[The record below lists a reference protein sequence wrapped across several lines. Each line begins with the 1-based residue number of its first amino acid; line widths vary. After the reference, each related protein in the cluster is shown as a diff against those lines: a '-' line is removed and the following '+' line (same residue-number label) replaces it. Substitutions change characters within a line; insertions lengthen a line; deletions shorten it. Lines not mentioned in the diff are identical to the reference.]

1 MLVRYKALGAAHS
14 VTGSRH
20 YFEIG
25 YFNLLLDCGLFQ
37 GSKELR
43 LRNWDQFPVE
53 ASKIHAIILSHAHI
67 DHSGYLPKLVKEGFN
82 GPIYC
87 TKATADLLKIMLL
100 DSAKLQEEEADWAFK
115 KAYSKHE
122 RPMPLYNDKDAEM
135 VFPLLETVDFHEEVQ
150 VNEFINL
157 KFYNAG
163 HILGAAITELTI
175 KGDSQQKTIVYS
187 GDLGR
192 KSDPIMF
199 QPEKLRF
206 ADILFVESTYGD
218 RESVAADVEGEFARI
233 IHETCEKGCLL
244 IPAFSVGRTQNI
256 LNYLRKLME
265 EGIIDKIPVY
275 IDSPMAISVTDL
287 YKSYS
292 GIHKLGINEFTG
304 KTSLFDYPQFNYIR
318 NREQSAGL
326 NEITS
331 NAIIISASGMC
342 TGGRIL
348 HHLYH
353 RLQRENDTVI
363 LVGYQAEGSRGRSL
377 EEGRDFIKIFGQE
390 IKVKCKIELIR
401 GLSAHA
407 DQSELFDWLSEF
419 TENPKNTF
427 FVHGEAQSSQ
437 IFAKMVEEKFLR
449 NVTIPFYLET
459 FELFNGI

>member
-43 LRNWDQFPVE
+43 LRNWEQFPVE
-53 ASKIHAIILSHAHI
+53 PSKIHAIILSHAHI
-67 DHSGYLPKLVKEGFN
+67 DHSGYLPKLVKEGFS

-87 TKATADLLKIMLL
+87 TSATAALLKIMLL
-100 DSAKLQEEEADWAFK
+100 DSAKLQEEEAEWAFK
-115 KAYSKHE
+115 KGYSKHE
-122 RPMPLYNDKDAEM
+122 RPVPLYNEKDAEM
-135 VFPLLETVDFHEEVQ
+135 VFPLLKEVDYHEELQ
-150 VNEFINL
+150 VNEFITL

-163 HILGAAITELTI
+163 HILGAAITELNI
-175 KGDSQQKTIVYS
+175 QGESQKKTIVYS

-192 KSDPIMF
+192 QSDPIMF
-199 QPEKLRF
+199 PPEKLNF

-218 RESVAADVEGEFARI
+218 REGVPVDVVKEFARI
-233 IHETCEKGCLL
+233 VSETCQEGCLL

-256 LNYLRKLME
+256 LYYLRKLME
-265 EGIIDKIPVY
+265 EGLIEKIPVY

-287 YKSYS
+287 YKSFS
-292 GIHKLGINEFTG
+292 VNHRLGGSEFAD
-304 KTSLFDYPQFNYIR
+304 KTTLFDYPHFNYVR

-326 NEITS
+326 NEIS
-331 NAIIISASGMC
+331 KNAIIISASGMC

-348 HHLYH
+348 HHLFH
-353 RLQRENDTVI
+353 RLQRENDTVL

-377 EEGRDFIKIFGQE
+377 EEGKEFIKIFGQQ
-390 IKVKCKIELIR
+390 INVKCKIELIQ

-407 DQSELFDWLSEF
+407 DQSELFDWLSGF
-419 TENPKNTF
+419 TESPKNTF

-437 IFAKMVEEKFLR
+437 IFAKMVEEKLSR
-449 NVTIPFYLET
+449 NVTVPLYLET

>member
-20 YFEIG
+20 FFEIG

-37 GSKELR
+37 GEKELR

-67 DHSGYLPKLVKEGFN
+67 DHSGYIPKLVKEGFN

-87 TKATADLLKIMLL
+87 TNATAELLKIMLL

-115 KAYSKHE
+115 KGYSKHE
-122 RPMPLYNDKDAEM
+122 RPMPLYTEKDAEM
-135 VFPLLETVDFHEEVQ
+135 VFPLLKTVDYHEEIQ
-150 VNEFINL
+150 VNEFITS

-175 KGDSQQKTIVYS
+175 QGESQKKTIVYS

-192 KSDPIMF
+192 QSDPIMF
-199 QPEKLRF
+199 PPEKLKR
-206 ADILFVESTYGD
+206 ADILFIESTYGD
-218 RESVAADVEGEFARI
+218 RESVSRDVGREFSRI
-233 IHETCEKGCLL
+233 INESCEEGCLV

-256 LNYLRKLME
+256 LYYLRKLME
-265 EGIIDKIPVY
+265 DGSIRKMPVY

-292 GIHKLGINEFTG
+292 AMHKLGMNEFAD
-304 KTSLFDYPQFNYIR
+304 KSSLFDYPHFNYVR

-326 NEITS
+326 NEIS
-331 NAIIISASGMC
+331 KNAILISASGMC

-348 HHLYH
+348 HHLFH
-353 RLQRENDTVI
+353 RLQKENDTVM

-377 EEGRDFIKIFGQE
+377 QEGKEFIKIFGQE
-390 IKVKCKIELIR
+390 INVKCKIELIQ

-407 DQSELFDWLSEF
+407 DQSELVDWLREFSEK
-419 TENPKNTF
+419 PKNIF
-427 FVHGEAQSSQ
+427 FVHGEADSSN
-437 IFAKMVEEKFLR
+437 ALGKLVEEKLSL
-449 NVTIPFYLET
+449 NVNIPFYLET